1 MSMLC
6 KNKLLFGVFWGIFFV
21 APMMSMAQVA
31 WVKDFDA
38 ALKQAATEKKFL
50 VLDMSASW

>member
-1 MSMLC
+1 MPMLC
-6 KNKLLFGVFWGIFFV
+6 KNKLIFGVFWGIFFV